1 MAEEN
6 KKLSKLRLIL
16 QKMGSMVLGFSGGV
30 DSTFL
35 AVVAHEE
42 LGKRFM
48 AVIVTAPIYA
58 KSEQKEAIK
67 LARQYG
73 FQYLTLEAEIWQGD
87 LLKDNP
93 KDRCYLCKKSLFTAI
108 QRIAKERGYL
118 YSADGSNYDDL
129 SDFRPGRRAI
139 KELGVRSPLIEAGL
153 TKNDIRQLSK
163 QMDLPTWNKP
173 PMACLAT
180 RFPFGQGIDEQR
192 LRMVDE
198 AETYLRDIGFQM
210 VRVRYIEEIARIE
223 LGADE
228 INKLLDSKIRMHIV
242 TKLKELGYK
251 AVTLDLEGYRM
262 GSMNPEVED

>member
-1 MAEEN
+1 MAKET
-6 KKLSKLRLIL
+6 KKLSTLRLIL

-42 LGKRFM
+42 LGMRFL
-48 AVIVTAPIYA
+48 AVIATAPIYP
-58 KSEQKEAIK
+58 KGEQKEAFE

-73 FQYLTLEAEIWQGD
+73 FQHFTLEADIWQGD

-93 KDRCYLCKKSLFTAI
+93 VDRCYICKKSLFSTI
-108 QRIAKERGYL
+108 QRIAKEQGYL
-118 YSADGSNYDDL
+118 YVADGSNLDDL
-129 SDFRPGRRAI
+129 SDFRPGMRAI
-139 KELGVRSPLIEAGL
+139 NELGIKSPLMEAGL
-153 TKNDIRQLSK
+153 TKDDIRQLSK

-180 RFPFGQGIDEQR
+180 RFPFGHGIDEQR

-198 AETYLRDIGFQM
+198 AETFLRDIGFRM
-210 VRVRYIEEIARIE
+210 VRVRYIEEIARVE

-251 AVTLDLEGYRM
+251 SVTLDLEGYRM